1 MESKYILQGSGYSQ
15 RSAGEDGGGGCSSGS
30 HRKCRVSSQVPEC
43 FEKKKKFKTPGHV
56 DRSDDS
62 TAVRILT
69 VGFLL
74 PLRFHVSHREK
85 WEELRVDD
93 VALYHHKKGGGG
105 RGRGVWKK
113 YDVSL

>member
-1 MESKYILQGSGYSQ
+1 MDTVRGQRGRTGEEGVVQDHTGSVASPLRSQ
-15 RSAGEDGGGGCSSGS
+15 S
-30 HRKCRVSSQVPEC
+30 VL
-43 FEKKKKFKTPGHV
+43 KKKKLKPPGHV

-93 VALYHHKKGGGG
+93 VALYRHKNGGGG